1 MFEVYRINEGDT
13 IQSIADNYRVSLDY
27 LYKLNGLDWE
37 RNIMVGDSI
46 VVPKLISNYFDY
58 YTIKK
63 GMTLDNFAKEN
74 NVNSDL
80 LSNLNGLNKY
90 DYFYPF

>member
-58 YTIKK
+58 YTIKFIN
-63 GMTLDNFAKEN
+63 MQD
-74 NVNSDL
+74 
-80 LSNLNGLNKY
+80 KY
-90 DYFYPF
+90 CK

>member
-37 RNIMVGDSI
+37 
-46 VVPKLISNYFDY
+46 
-58 YTIKK
+58 
-63 GMTLDNFAKEN
+63 
-74 NVNSDL
+74 
-80 LSNLNGLNKY
+80 
-90 DYFYPF
+90 